1 MHKLCSSYREVNDL
15 ENERKVME
23 EIDIIEKDYSETHKT
38 VFKKSTKAS
47 LPASATTEGLGKD
60 MWQQLKRV
68 QIPVFTG
75 EKRKYESWKA
85 AFNACIDSAPSTA
98 EYKLLQLRQYLSGEA
113 LKSIEKLGHS
123 AASYEAAKERLDRK
137 FGGKRRQV
145 MAYLEELDK
154 FPVMKEE
161 CAKTIEKFADLLDIV
176 VINLIEAEKEEDLGD
191 GALYL
196 RLLKKLP
203 ETMLTRYNRW
213 LYESKEDESV
223 QTLRKWFNQEAKY
236 YVAVAETVHG
246 LSGDKW
252 KPSRPQVATHFVN
265 NKKSQGSQK
274 VCKVCFDNHDVWNCY
289 VFKQLSP
296 SQRLEKAKDLK
307 LCFRC
312 LGNGHAGSTCNRMKV
327 CGIQGCKKNHNRLLH
342 NEAMNYQ
349 NADNSLSLHKD
360 EMNQQNVPTNENA
373 TSHHVQHQ
381 AHYNNNR
388 FSVPNRISLRTVPV
402 IVKNGSKQLTVNAL
416 LDDGSSKSYI
426 NADAAAELGLDIV
439 SNAQLITVNVMNGRK
454 ETFETAPVKFYIE
467 GLNGQVKMGMEATTT
482 TCVTGNLR
490 TVDWNKQSGQF
501 KHLNGIQFPVCKR
514 KNTIDLLI
522 GVDYSDL
529 HYSLH
534 EVRGEPG
541 EPIARLTPLG
551 WTCVGSI
558 ENSVEN

>member
-1 MHKLCSSYREVNDL
+1 M
-15 ENERKVME
+15 
-23 EIDIIEKDYSETHKT
+23 
-38 VFKKSTKAS
+38 
-47 LPASATTEGLGKD
+47 
-60 MWQQLKRV
+60 V

-113 LKSIEKLGHS
+113 LKSIENLGHS
-123 AASYEAAKERLDRK
+123 AASYEASKERLDRK

-161 CAKTIEKFADLLDIV
+161 SAKTIEKFGDLLDIV

-213 LYESKEDESV
+213 IYESKEDESV

-236 YVAVAETVHG
+236 YVAAAETVHG

-252 KPSRPQVATHFVN
+252 KPSRPQVTTHFVN

-274 VCKVCFDNHDVWNCY
+274 VCKVCFDNHDVWNIY

-296 SQRLEKAKDLK
+296 SQRWEKAKDLK

-342 NEAMNYQ
+342 NEEMNYQ
-349 NADNSLSLHKD
+349 NAGNSLSLHKD
-360 EMNQQNVPTNENA
+360 EMNQQNVTTNENA

-381 AHYNNNR
+381 DHDNDNR

-426 NADAAAELGLDIV
+426 NADVAAELGLDIV

-454 ETFETAPVKFYIE
+454 ETFETAPVKFHIE

-501 KHLNGIQFPVCKR
+501 KHLNGI
-514 KNTIDLLI
+514 
-522 GVDYSDL
+522 
-529 HYSLH
+529 
-534 EVRGEPG
+534 
-541 EPIARLTPLG
+541 
-551 WTCVGSI
+551 
-558 ENSVEN
+558 